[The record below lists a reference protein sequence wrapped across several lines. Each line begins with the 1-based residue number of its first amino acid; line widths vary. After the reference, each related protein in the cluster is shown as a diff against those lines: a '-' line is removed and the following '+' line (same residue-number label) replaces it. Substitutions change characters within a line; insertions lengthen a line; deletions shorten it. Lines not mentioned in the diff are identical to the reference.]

1 MDTFTL
7 RGSLHVEQR
16 KKISGSC
23 VKSVTIRFYT
33 CDFAKTQLAKANVH
47 LQAITQLINRMCKQF
62 TGDININNQLK
73 MRCNTNN
80 NIKNINKKTKV
91 NPI

>member
-16 KKISGSC
+16 KKISGSY

-80 NIKNINKKTKV
+80 NIKNINKKQK
-91 NPI
+91 

>member
-7 RGSLHVEQR
+7 KGSLHVEQR
-16 KKISGSC
+16 EKISGSY

-33 CDFAKTQLAKANVH
+33 CDLAKTQLAKANVH
-47 LQAITQLINRMCKQF
+47 LRAITQLINHMCKQF
-62 TGDININNQLK
+62 TGDINNNNQVK

-80 NIKNINKKTKV
+80 NIKYINKKFKKK
-91 NPI
+91 